1 MRKIG
6 ASITAPTLAAARPG
20 GVMFNN
26 YKTGGEGDDAY
37 LRNGSWLYLDA
48 AKTKSRNFDV
58 APFGAEGLTYYLD
71 RIYLNVGALTPK
83 PPNGLYAPLSITG
96 FDGRGPTLKGH
107 CWTTLCYATDDIAA
121 PDFTNISLNKAY
133 IEIGFRVE
141 NGEVKAYAKNFDG
154 SLGFDCGGLAQLI
167 CGHLQNYA
175 NGLLRDRVSEVVN
188 APETLAA
195 LGKSVDGMV
204 QSMLPLQ
211 GIAKLTGIEIG
222 LDGGISLV
230 GTPKL

>member
-1 MRKIG
+1 
-6 ASITAPTLAAARPG
+6 
-20 GVMFNN
+20 
-26 YKTGGEGDDAY
+26 
-37 LRNGSWLYLDA
+37 
-48 AKTKSRNFDV
+48 
-58 APFGAEGLTYYLD
+58 
-71 RIYLNVGALTPK
+71 
-83 PPNGLYAPLSITG
+83 
-96 FDGRGPTLKGH
+96 
-107 CWTTLCYATDDIAA
+107 LCYATDDIAA